1 MRRVLFRLFGL
12 PIHSYPAMLYVGLV
26 LGAVAGNYAANAAG
40 LHSWRVFVATVLL
53 AVPSVGG
60 ARILFV
66 ATHWSHYRVNR
77 SSIWDLSE
85 GGMGQYGG
93 ILLAVPLSVPLLAAM
108 ELPFGAFWD
117 VGSFTILVGMI
128 CTRIGCLMNG
138 CCSGR
143 PSTAWFSLYLPNS
156 RGVWEQRMPT
166 QLMEAGWATLLL
178 IAAIMLWGKLPF
190 DGALFV
196 FVAAGYATGRLAME
210 STRDLRA
217 AGRRFTIHHAIS
229 LLIIAL
235 SVVALTGRSFM

>member
-1 MRRVLFRLFGL
+1 
-12 PIHSYPAMLYVGLV
+12 MLYVGLV
-26 LGAVAGNYAANAAG
+26 LGAVAGNYAANVAG
-40 LHSWRVFVATVLL
+40 LDAWRVFVATVLL
-53 AVPSVGG
+53 AMPSVGG
-60 ARILFV
+60 ARVLFV
-66 ATHWSHYRVNR
+66 ATHWDQYRDNR
-77 SSIWDLSE
+77 SKIWDLSE

-93 ILLAVPLSVPLLAAM
+93 ILLAVPLSVPLLAGM
-108 ELPFGAFWD
+108 RLPFGAFWD

-128 CTRIGCLMNG
+128 FTRFGCLMNG

-143 PSTAWFSLYLPNS
+143 PSTAWCSLYLPNS
-156 RGVWEQRMPT
+156 RGVWERRMPT

-178 IAAIMLWGKLPF
+178 ISAVMLWDRLPF

-210 STRDLRA
+210 SMRDLRA
-217 AGRRFTIHHAIS
+217 AGRKFTVQHAIS